1 MMKDLVFMPIKA
13 VLLCFI
19 LIVIYSCSETDYTK
33 LVKSEMAKKTI
44 NDSLFLGM
52 KFGITKQDFFD
63 GCWELNNKRLISHS
77 SSNNFVKY
85 QLPIK
90 ENDSTAKIMNMLFYG
105 IFNEDKVMTGM
116 DLKFSYDAWALWN
129 KSYHADVLLPAIKDS
144 LLHWYP
150 GNDFISVPLKKNQKE
165 MLVKIDGNRRIII
178 EPVENNQE
186 VNARIDD
193 LRYIID
199 KNSTHEF

>member
-1 MMKDLVFMPIKA
+1 MKDLVFIPIKA

-19 LIVIYSCSETDYTK
+19 LILISSCSETDYTK

-63 GCWELNNKRLISHS
+63 RCWELNNKRLISHS

-116 DLKFSYDAWALWN
+116 DLKFTYDAWALWN
-129 KSYHADVLLPAIKDS
+129 KSHHADVLLPAIKDS

-178 EPVENNQE
+178 EPLENNQE